1 MEISRDNHSF
11 IEIGEKFMKASV
23 EWLKEYSDI
32 DVDSVTL
39 GDILTMTGSKVET
52 IDQLGNDI
60 KNVVVGKILEIK
72 KHPDADKLVV
82 TKVDVGT
89 EKLQIVTGANNIK
102 EGDIVPIAK
111 DGSELP
117 NGVKIKK
124 GKLRG
129 VESCGMMCSVGELNL
144 AIADYPDQIEHGI
157 MILDKKL
164 EKELGKDIVE
174 VLNLKEDIIDFEITS
189 NRPDCLSIEGLGRET
204 AASLNKPF
212 KNPRKN
218 IDERQVETK
227 QELEGLKVDI
237 EAPDLC
243 YRYVARMVKNVKIAP
258 SPEWM
263 VRRLKAC
270 GVRSINNIVDITN
283 YVMLEMGQP
292 MHAFD
297 INSIEGKHITVRRA
311 KKGEKIITLDE
322 QERQLGEDN
331 LVIADEQKAVAIA
344 GVMGGLN
351 SEIEADTK
359 TVVFESAVFYGGS
372 VRKTA
377 KKVGLRT
384 ESSSRFEKGLSA
396 ENALRAA
403 NRAVELVELLGAG
416 EAVEG
421 KIDVYPTNQKINQI
435 PFDVAKINN
444 LLGTNLSKQEMI
456 EILDPLDIKVEKD
469 RAIAPYFRMDLEFVA
484 DLAEEI
490 GRFYG
495 YDKLDTTLIKADTTL
510 GIRNKE
516 QNMQKKVKEVLV
528 NSGFSEIYTY
538 GFVSEKDLELSNI
551 SEEIRKYAITIQNPL
566 SDEYKLMRPTTIPSM
581 MQILATNANKKNQ
594 NVKLFDLSRSYKDV
608 KQEVQKG
615 EVPLQE
621 EILTI
626 GMYGEDVDFYTLKGI
641 VENILEAISVNHY
654 EVEKETENASY
665 HPGRCANVKVGM
677 DVIATLGEVHP
688 EVLDNYM
695 ITKRAY
701 LAEVNVTKLVK
712 YAKANKKYTE
722 VPKFPAVERDIAVIV
737 NEEVEVGQ
745 IEKIVTKKAKKLLE
759 RIQLFDI
766 YRSEKL
772 GENKK
777 SVAYSLIFRDKSK
790 TLSDEEINGIMETIV
805 SELEKQLGAELRKE

>member
-1 MEISRDNHSF
+1 
-11 IEIGEKFMKASV
+11 MKASI

-52 IDQLGNDI
+52 VDQLGNDI
-60 KNVVVGKILEIK
+60 KNVIVGKILEIK

-82 TKVDVGT
+82 TKVDVGN

-102 EGDIVPIAK
+102 VGDIVPIAK

-117 NGVKIKK
+117 GGVKIKT

-129 VESCGMMCSVGELNL
+129 IDSCGMMCSIGELNL
-144 AIADYPDQIEHGI
+144 TLADYPEQIEHGI

-164 EKELGKDIVE
+164 EKDLGKDITE

-204 AASLNKPF
+204 AVSLNKPF

-218 IDERQVETK
+218 IDELQVEDK
-227 QELEGLKVDI
+227 EELEGLKVDI
-237 EAPDLC
+237 VAPDLC
-243 YRYVARMVKNVKIAP
+243 YRYIARMVKNVKIAP

-263 VRRLKAC
+263 ARRLKAC
-270 GVRSINNIVDITN
+270 GIRSINNIVDITN

-311 KKGEKIITLDE
+311 KNGEKITTLDE
-322 QERQLGEDN
+322 QERELDENN
-331 LVIADEQKAVAIA
+331 LVIADDKKAVAIA
-344 GVMGGLN
+344 GVMGGFN
-351 SEIEADTK
+351 SEIEEDTK
-359 TVVFESAVFYGGS
+359 TVVFESAVFNGGS

-416 EAVEG
+416 EAVDG
-421 KIDVYPTNQKINQI
+421 KIDVYPTKQKINKI
-435 PFDVAKINN
+435 KLDVSKINS

-456 EILDPLDIKVEKD
+456 DILQKLDIKVEND
-469 RAIAPYFRMDLEFVA
+469 IAIVPYFRMDLEFVA
-484 DLAEEI
+484 DIAEEI

-495 YDKLDTTLIKADTTL
+495 YDKLDSTLVKADTTL

-516 QNMQKKVKEVLV
+516 QTIQKKVKEVLV

-551 SEEIRKYAITIQNPL
+551 KEEIKKYAITIQNPL
-566 SDEYKLMRPTTIPSM
+566 SDEYKLMRPTTVPSM
-581 MQILATNANKKNQ
+581 MQTLAINANKKNQ
-594 NVKLFDLSRSYKDV
+594 NVKLFDLSRSYKNV

-621 EILTI
+621 EMLTV
-626 GMYGEDVDFYTLKGI
+626 GMYGENVDFYTLKGI
-641 VENILEAISVNHY
+641 IENVLEAIHVNHY
-654 EVEKETENASY
+654 EIEKETQNTSY
-665 HPGRCANVKVGM
+665 HPGRCANIKVGK
-677 DVIATLGEVHP
+677 DIIATLRRSSSRSFRQLYDFQKSLFSGNEYH
-688 EVLDNYM
+688 
-695 ITKRAY
+695 
-701 LAEVNVTKLVK
+701 
-712 YAKANKKYTE
+712 KAC
-722 VPKFPAVERDIAVIV
+722 
-737 NEEVEVGQ
+737 
-745 IEKIVTKKAKKLLE
+745 KIC
-759 RIQLFDI
+759 
-766 YRSEKL
+766 
-772 GENKK
+772 
-777 SVAYSLIFRDKSK
+777 KSK
-790 TLSDEEINGIMETIV
+790 
-805 SELEKQLGAELRKE
+805 

>member
-1 MEISRDNHSF
+1 
-11 IEIGEKFMKASV
+11 MKASI

-32 DVDSVTL
+32 DVDAVTL

-52 IDQLGNDI
+52 IDQLGKDI
-60 KNVVVGKILEIK
+60 KNVVVGKILEIE

-82 TKVDVGT
+82 TKVDVGN

-102 EGDIVPIAK
+102 VGDIVPIAK
-111 DGSELP
+111 DGAELP
-117 NGVKIKK
+117 GGVKIKT

-129 VESCGMMCSVGELNL
+129 IDSCGMMCSIGELNL
-144 AIADYPDQIEHGI
+144 TLADYPGQIEHGI

-164 EKELGKDIVE
+164 EKDLGKDITE

-204 AASLNKPF
+204 AVSLKKPF

-218 IDERQVETK
+218 IDELQIEDK
-227 QELEGLKVDI
+227 KELEGLKVDI
-237 EAPDLC
+237 AAPDLC

-270 GVRSINNIVDITN
+270 GIRSINNIVDITN

-297 INSIEGKHITVRRA
+297 INSIEGKHITIRRA
-311 KKGEKIITLDE
+311 KNGEKIITLDE
-322 QERQLGEDN
+322 QERELDENN
-331 LVIADEQKAVAIA
+331 LVIADDKKAVAIA

-351 SEIEADTK
+351 SEIENDTK
-359 TVVFESAVFYGGS
+359 TVVFESAVFNGGS

-421 KIDVYPTNQKINQI
+421 KIDIYPTKQKINQI
-435 PFDVAKINN
+435 KLDVPRING

-456 EILDPLDIKVEKD
+456 DILEKLDIKVEND
-469 RAIAPYFRMDLEFVA
+469 MVISPYFRMDLEFVA
-484 DLAEEI
+484 DIAEEI

-495 YDKLDTTLIKADTTL
+495 YDKLDSTLIKADTTL

-516 QNMQKKVKEVLV
+516 QNIKKKVKEALV
-528 NSGFSEIYTY
+528 NYGLSEIYTY

-551 SEEIRKYAITIQNPL
+551 SEKIKKYAITIQNPL
-566 SDEYKLMRPTTIPSM
+566 SDEYKLMRPTTVPSM
-581 MQILATNANKKNQ
+581 MQTLAINANKKNQ
-594 NVKLFDLSRSYKDV
+594 NVKLFDLSRSYKNV
-608 KQEVQKG
+608 KQEVQNG

-626 GMYGEDVDFYTLKGI
+626 GMYGDDVDFYTLKGI
-641 VENILEAISVNHY
+641 IENVLETINMNHY
-654 EVEKETENASY
+654 EVEKETQNASY
-665 HPGRCANVKVGM
+665 HPGRCANLKVGK
-677 DVIATLGEVHP
+677 DIIATL
-688 EVLDNYM
+688 
-695 ITKRAY
+695 RRSSSRS
-701 LAEVNVTKLVK
+701 
-712 YAKANKKYTE
+712 
-722 VPKFPAVERDIAVIV
+722 FR
-737 NEEVEVGQ
+737 
-745 IEKIVTKKAKKLLE
+745 
-759 RIQLFDI
+759 QLYDF
-766 YRSEKL
+766 
-772 GENKK
+772 
-777 SVAYSLIFRDKSK
+777 
-790 TLSDEEINGIMETIV
+790 
-805 SELEKQLGAELRKE
+805 